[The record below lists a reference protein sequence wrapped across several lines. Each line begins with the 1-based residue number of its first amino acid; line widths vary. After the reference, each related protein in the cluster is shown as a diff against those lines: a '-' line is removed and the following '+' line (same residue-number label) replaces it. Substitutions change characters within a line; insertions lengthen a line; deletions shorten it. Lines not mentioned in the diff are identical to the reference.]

1 MDAENRIAELTAKL
15 NELNAARAADTA
27 RLETKMQEILSAMQ
41 AVQEEIRTLTADE
54 SSIIAFS

>member
-41 AVQEEIRTLTADE
+41 AVQE
-54 SSIIAFS
+54 

>member
-1 MDAENRIAELTAKL
+1 MDAENRIAEITAKL

-54 SSIIAFS
+54 STIIAFS

>member
-1 MDAENRIAELTAKL
+1 MDAENRIAEITAKL

-27 RLETKMQEILSAMQ
+27 RLETKLQEILSAMQ

-54 SSIIAFS
+54 GTVIAFS

>member
-54 SSIIAFS
+54 STIIAFS

>member
-27 RLETKMQEILSAMQ
+27 RLETKLQEILSAMQ

-54 SSIIAFS
+54 GTVIAFS

>member
-41 AVQEEIRTLTADE
+41 AVQEELRTLTADE
-54 SSIIAFS
+54 STIIAFS